1 MDPTTLAKKRAGLR
15 EIYITTANSILD
27 NLLESAPKSVYSSD
41 DLTRLNVTLSLAD
54 FEAPSNAFLFEPVSL
69 QEFQKFTIVYSQLPE
84 GADFLLTKFDEIRDR
99 VKREKGPPEEPS
111 RNGKRA
117 QQIFIHLEQY
127 YIHLQKIGDGPRDFF
142 RTHNRWC
149 RVG

>member
-54 FEAPSNAFLFEPVSL
+54 FEAPSNAFLFEPLSL
-69 QEFQKFTIVYSQLPE
+69 QEFQKFTIVYSELPQSSK
-84 GADFLLTKFDEIRDR
+84 FWLTKFDEIRDR
-99 VKREKGPPEEPS
+99 VKREKGSPEEPS
-111 RNGKRA
+111 RNRQRA
-117 QQIFIHLEQY
+117 EQIFTYLGKY
-127 YIHLQKIGDGPRDFF
+127 YTHLQKIDGLFESFGKHD
-142 RTHNRWC
+142 RWY